1 MTMDLEFR
9 ATKLPDADVRKLQ
22 AAAASEPFAADVLSG
37 RVKFQECV
45 HDGRVVGHC
54 IGSSRTGEIL
64 GLSVDHD
71 HRRQG
76 IARTLLSLVVDA
88 LRADGVGRTW
98 LAAPRD
104 STLPAH
110 HFYRAQGWRQTGE
123 DPAGGQ
129 VILEL
134 PSANAGDAPPVA
146 P

>member
-1 MTMDLEFR
+1 MNLEFR
-9 ATKLPDADVRKLQ
+9 PTTLTEAHIRELR
-22 AAAASEPFAADVLSG
+22 AASGKDIRFAADVLSG
-37 RVKFQECV
+37 RVKFRECV

-54 IGSSRTGEIL
+54 IGNSATGEIL

-71 HRRQG
+71 HRRRG

-88 LRADGVGRTW
+88 LRVDGVSRIW

-110 HFYRAQGWRQTGE
+110 HFYRAVGWRQNGE
-123 DPAGGQ
+123 ERSIGE

-134 PSANAGDAPPVA
+134 PLDIGGDRTASNPE
-146 P
+146 

>member
-1 MTMDLEFR
+1 MDLEFR
-9 ATKLPDADVRKLQ
+9 QTTLTDADIRKLQ
-22 AAAASEPFAADVLSG
+22 AAAAKEPFAADVLSG
-37 RVKFQECV
+37 RVQFRECV

-54 IGSSRTGEIL
+54 IGNSRTGEIL

-76 IARTLLSLVVDA
+76 IATKLLSLVVDA
-88 LRADGVGRTW
+88 LRADRVIRIW

-123 DPAGGQ
+123 DLSSGE
-129 VILEL
+129 VILG
-134 PSANAGDAPPVA
+134 PPNANACDAPAAA
-146 P
+146 PE